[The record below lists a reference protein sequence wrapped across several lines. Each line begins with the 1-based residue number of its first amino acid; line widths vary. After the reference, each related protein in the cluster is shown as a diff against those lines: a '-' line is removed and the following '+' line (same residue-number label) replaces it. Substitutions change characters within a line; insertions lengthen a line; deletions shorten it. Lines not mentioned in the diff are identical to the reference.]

1 MMIEVASMC
10 LFDRLKSIVLGKKEV
25 SETELRAQQHY
36 KEGMKKTRGNLL
48 KQLQSV
54 FSSYTDV
61 NEELFEELEDIFIMA
76 DIGVSTVVEFIDQL
90 KETVREHNVTDPK
103 ELQRIMVD
111 KLFEIYVKGEIVNS
125 NLRMNKEGLT
135 VILFVGVN
143 GVGKTTSIAKIA
155 HQLKAKGKSVLLAAG
170 DTFRAGAIEQL
181 EVWGDRIGVDVVS
194 LKEGSDPSA
203 VMFDAIKEAKARN
216 VDVLLCDTAG
226 RLQNKVNLMKELEKI
241 KRVIERE
248 VPGAPHDTLLVID
261 ATTGQNGMSQAKA
274 FLEATDVSGIVLTKL
289 DGTAKGGIVLAIR
302 NEIGIPI
309 KYVGLGEK
317 AEDLVHFDI
326 EQYIYGLFADLFEGD
341 EN

>member
-1 MMIEVASMC
+1 MG

-289 DGTAKGGIVLAIR
+289 DGTAKGGIVLGVKE
-302 NEIGIPI
+302 EIGLPV
-309 KYVGLGEK
+309 KFVGLGEK
-317 AEDLVHFDI
+317 ENDMIPFDI
-326 EQYIYGLFADLFEGD
+326 ESYIYGLFKEW
-341 EN
+341 

>member
-1 MMIEVASMC
+1 MS
-10 LFDRLKSIVLGKKEV
+10 LFNRLKSALSKKQV
-25 SETELRAQQHY
+25 SETEIKAQQNY
-36 KEGMKKTRGNLL
+36 KEGMKKTRKTLL
-48 KQLQSV
+48 TQLQDL
-54 FSSYTDV
+54 FSSYHDV
-61 NEELFEELEDIFIMA
+61 NEELFGELEDIFIMA
-76 DIGVSTVVEFIDQL
+76 DIGVDTVVDFIEQL
-90 KETVREHNVTDPK
+90 KAAAREHEVTDPK

-111 KLFEIYVKGEIVNS
+111 KLFEIYVKGEFVNS

-155 HQLKAKGKSVLLAAG
+155 HQLTAKGQSVLLAAG
-170 DTFRAGAIEQL
+170 DTFRAGAIQQL
-181 EVWGDRIGVDVVS
+181 QVWGERIGAPVIALS
-194 LKEGSDPSA
+194 EGSDPSA
-203 VMFDAIKEAKARN
+203 VIYDALKEAKARN

-274 FLEATDVSGIVLTKL
+274 FLEATAVSGIVLTKL

-309 KYVGLGEK
+309 KYIGLGEK
-317 AEDLVHFDI
+317 PEDLVHFDI
-326 EQYIYGLFADLFEGD
+326 EQYIYGLFADLFE
-341 EN
+341 E

>member
-1 MMIEVASMC
+1 MIEVASMG
-10 LFDRLKSIVLGKKEV
+10 LFDRLKSIVLERKKC
-25 SETELRAQQHY
+25 LRQNY
-36 KEGMKKTRGNLL
+36 VLSNIIKKVWRKTRGNLL

-155 HQLKAKGKSVLLAAG
+155 HQLKAKGKSVLLAAEI
-170 DTFRAGAIEQL
+170 RS
-181 EVWGDRIGVDVVS
+181 V
-194 LKEGSDPSA
+194 
-203 VMFDAIKEAKARN
+203 
-216 VDVLLCDTAG
+216 
-226 RLQNKVNLMKELEKI
+226 
-241 KRVIERE
+241 RV
-248 VPGAPHDTLLVID
+248 PL
-261 ATTGQNGMSQAKA
+261 NS
-274 FLEATDVSGIVLTKL
+274 
-289 DGTAKGGIVLAIR
+289 
-302 NEIGIPI
+302 
-309 KYVGLGEK
+309 
-317 AEDLVHFDI
+317 
-326 EQYIYGLFADLFEGD
+326 
-341 EN
+341 

>member
-1 MMIEVASMC
+1 MG
-10 LFDRLKSIVLGKKEV
+10 LFNRLKSMLGGKKQI
-25 SETELRAQQHY
+25 SETELKAQQHY

-48 KQLQSV
+48 TQLQAV
-54 FSSYTDV
+54 FSSYSNV
-61 NEELFEELEDIFIMA
+61 NEELFDELEEIFITA
-76 DIGVSTVVEFIDQL
+76 DIGVQTVVDFIDQL
-90 KETVREHNVTDPK
+90 KETVKEHNVTDPK
-103 ELQRIMVD
+103 ELQRLMVD

-155 HQLKAKGKSVLLAAG
+155 HQLKGKGKSVLLAAG

-181 EVWGDRIGVDVVS
+181 QVWGDRVGVDVVALS
-194 LKEGSDPSA
+194 EGSDPSA
-203 VMFDAIKEAKARN
+203 VMYDAIKEAKERK

-274 FLEATDVSGIVLTKL
+274 FLDATDVSGVILTKL

-309 KYVGLGEK
+309 KFVGLGEK

-326 EQYIYGLFADLFEGD
+326 EQYIYGLFADLFE
-341 EN
+341 EE